1 MKKKITIS
9 CVFIS
14 IVLSCSKKETNTYI
28 IPQDKLIPM
37 LCDFHIFDAASK
49 QGVIS
54 NNRNNLV
61 RHQHYKS
68 ILLKYKIERS
78 KFDSTITYYSQRPE
92 EHKILYQKVE
102 AKLIEKLEENH
113 AE

>member
-1 MKKKITIS
+1 MKKKIIPNLI
-9 CVFIS
+9 CIL
-14 IVLSCSKKETNTYI
+14 ILSCSQKETNTYI
-28 IPQDKLIPM
+28 IPQEELIPM

-61 RHQHYKS
+61 RHQHYNS
-68 ILLKYKIERS
+68 ILLKYKVERS
-78 KFDSTITYYSQRPE
+78 KFDSTISYYSQRPE

-102 AKLIEKLEENH
+102 AQLIEKLGENH

>member
-1 MKKKITIS
+1 
-9 CVFIS
+9 
-14 IVLSCSKKETNTYI
+14 
-28 IPQDKLIPM
+28 M

-54 NNRNNLV
+54 NNRNNLF
-61 RHQHYKS
+61 RHQHYNS
-68 ILLKYKIERS
+68 ILVKYKIERS
-78 KFDSTITYYSQRPE
+78 KFDSTISYYSQRPE

-102 AKLIEKLEENH
+102 ASLVEKLEENQ